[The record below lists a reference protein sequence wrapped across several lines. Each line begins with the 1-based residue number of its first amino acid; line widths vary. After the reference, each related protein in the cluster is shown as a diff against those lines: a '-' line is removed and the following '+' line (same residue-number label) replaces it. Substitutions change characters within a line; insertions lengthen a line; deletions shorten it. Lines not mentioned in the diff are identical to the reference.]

1 MDFRRRSAAAD
12 HSFRQAR

>member
-12 HSFRQAR
+12 HSFRQPR